1 MISIFETKKNR
12 KIHSNQRFRS
22 LSEIEK
28 FHSIDMRYPHADR
41 DTSFQYRY
49 RKMREFSSRPFK
61 FDISAP
67 GMETDDAANR
77 MNYDG
82 SISTGYENSTAKMC
96 TLSQKTKD
104 FIGEN
109 LIDIENT
116 LKALNLDFLQTFND
130 LEKND
135 SAETLFGEN
144 YAYDA
149 TQINPKILNTALKLS
164 KMPANCS
171 SMEISPRSTKSSQY
185 SPLEKQTV
193 QHQFNGSLHY
203 LNESG
208 STDKL
213 LDGKRSS
220 TPDTGF
226 ASRETNTSSRRGSQK
241 SSYSPQEAHFNSNY
255 STQIDEAR
263 AAYAHLKA
271 NGSFPNRQR
280 SMSFTENYDL
290 KSPVLSEPPFGK
302 FNHSAMMVGSV
313 GGGGNGVGSSR
324 LNGSDG
330 QQVVRRRQRN
340 TIAHKPKSIRARN
353 LRRLSYNPIILD
365 SSSSSDSES
374 EFSGSRRSVENF
386 RTIDGRRNGGYRSHR
401 ISAASP
407 TKSNDDAYMD
417 FKNWHTNSESDIRL
431 KNRKSQAHFQSNIL
445 CTPTS
450 QDKLYGSNASIKSA
464 PQYNNYASD
473 HRQMQQYLGR
483 KMANYPAHMAIG
495 AMPAAAA
502 AASMDYEEQ
511 QQKLVSSPQTPNQTP
526 MNFERNAHNRSSSS
540 RRRHQQQQQIAQH
553 RNSYVLPPPPP
564 PPTANNRTYDLNAY
578 SLYSQFDVSKLTGKS
593 PTTQSFLQENIQS
606 PGAGQ
611 MKSATLVTASAAA
624 TTNSSGGAGSAS
636 SNSSSSNACQMPN
649 APAFQWPDKIHV
661 SAVAAQN
668 TTNLLWPSQQQQPL
682 PPPPPQQTSSKQ
694 SVVAAAAGTEQS
706 LHTVNETDQS
716 NRANNK
722 SKSDS
727 SSILNFFS
735 FNPFNLFDK

>member
-1 MISIFETKKNR
+1 
-12 KIHSNQRFRS
+12 
-22 LSEIEK
+22 
-28 FHSIDMRYPHADR
+28 MRYPHAER
-41 DTSFQYRY
+41 DASFQYRY

-67 GMETDDAANR
+67 GMETDSAANR
-77 MNYDG
+77 MSYDT
-82 SISTGYENSTAKMC
+82 ISTGYEHSTAKMC

-149 TQINPKILNTALKLS
+149 AQINPKILNTALKLS

-171 SMEISPRSTKSSQY
+171 SMEISPKSTKSSQY
-185 SPLEKQTV
+185 SPLDKQTA

-241 SSYSPQEAHFNSNY
+241 SSYSPQEAHFNSSY

-313 GGGGNGVGSSR
+313 GVVGSSR

-340 TIAHKPKSIRARN
+340 TISHKPKSIRARN

-365 SSSSSDSES
+365 SSSSSGSES

-386 RTIDGRRNGGYRSHR
+386 RTIDGRRNGGGYRSHR

-464 PQYNNYASD
+464 PQYNNFAMD

-483 KMANYPAHMAIG
+483 KMANYPPHMAVG
-495 AMPAAAA
+495 GGAAAVTAAVVA
-502 AASMDYEEQ
+502 AALDYEEQ
-511 QQKLVSSPQTPNQTP
+511 QQKLVSSPQTPSQTP
-526 MNFERNAHNRSSSS
+526 INFERNAHNRSSSS
-540 RRRHQQQQQIAQH
+540 RRRHQQQQQQNAQH

-564 PPTANNRTYDLNAY
+564 PPTVNNRTYDLNAY

-606 PGAGQ
+606 PGVGQ
-611 MKSATLVTASAAA
+611 MKSATLAVA
-624 TTNSSGGAGSAS
+624 NSSGGVGGGGGSAS
-636 SNSSSSNACQMPN
+636 SNSSSSNACQLSN
-649 APAFQWPDKIHV
+649 VPAFQWPDKIHV

-668 TTNLLWPSQQQQPL
+668 STNLLWPAQQQQQQP
-682 PPPPPQQTSSKQ
+682 QTPKQ
-694 SVVAAAAGTEQS
+694 TVVVAGTEQS

-722 SKSDS
+722 SKTDS

>member
-1 MISIFETKKNR
+1 
-12 KIHSNQRFRS
+12 
-22 LSEIEK
+22 
-28 FHSIDMRYPHADR
+28 MRYPHADA
-41 DTSFQYRY
+41 SFQYRY

-67 GMETDDAANR
+67 GMETDNAANR

-82 SISTGYENSTAKMC
+82 SIDTGYENSTSKMC

-149 TQINPKILNTALKLS
+149 AQINPKILNTALKLS

-171 SMEISPRSTKSSQY
+171 SMEISPKSTKSSQY
-185 SPLEKQTV
+185 SPLDKQTA
-193 QHQFNGSLHY
+193 QQQFNGSLHY

-241 SSYSPQEAHFNSNY
+241 SSYSPQEAHFNSSY
-255 STQIDEAR
+255 TTQIDEAR

-302 FNHSAMMVGSV
+302 FNHSAMMVGS
-313 GGGGNGVGSSR
+313 SR

-365 SSSSSDSES
+365 SSSSSSSES

-386 RTIDGRRNGGYRSHR
+386 RTIDGRRNSGYRSHR

-464 PQYNNYASD
+464 PQYNNYAID

-483 KMANYPAHMAIG
+483 KISNYPHVASGGGGGGGGG
-495 AMPAAAA
+495 AGSSSIVVAA
-502 AASMDYEEQ
+502 MDYEEQ
-511 QQKLVSSPQTPNQTP
+511 QKIVSSPQTPSP
-526 MNFERNAHNRSSSS
+526 APINFERNAQRSSSA
-540 RRRHQQQQQIAQH
+540 RRRHQQQQQAVQQH

-564 PPTANNRTYDLNAY
+564 PPTIAANNRTYDLNAY
-578 SLYSQFDVSKLTGKS
+578 SMYSHFDVSKLTGKS
-593 PTTQSFLQENIQS
+593 PTTQSFLQDNIQS
-606 PGAGQ
+606 PGVAQ
-611 MKSATLVTASAAA
+611 TMQIKSATTVAAVASG
-624 TTNSSGGAGSAS
+624 SGGGGGSGGNGGGGGGGSAS
-636 SNSSSSNACQMPN
+636 SNSSQISNAP
-649 APAFQWPDKIHV
+649 PFQWPDRIHV

-668 TTNLLWPSQQQQPL
+668 STNLLWP
-682 PPPPPQQTSSKQ
+682 QTKQ
-694 SVVAAAAGTEQS
+694 TVVAEQS

-716 NRANNK
+716 NRAK
-722 SKSDS
+722 SKTDS

>member
-1 MISIFETKKNR
+1 
-12 KIHSNQRFRS
+12 
-22 LSEIEK
+22 
-28 FHSIDMRYPHADR
+28 MRYPHADR
-41 DTSFQYRY
+41 DASFQYRY

-67 GMETDDAANR
+67 GMETDDTANHHHHR
-77 MNYDG
+77 MNYNS
-82 SISTGYENSTAKMC
+82 SIDTGYENSKAC

-149 TQINPKILNTALKLS
+149 AQINPKILNTALKLS
-164 KMPANCS
+164 KLPANCS
-171 SMEISPRSTKSSQY
+171 SMEISPKSTKSSQY
-185 SPLEKQTV
+185 SPLEKQMA
-193 QHQFNGSLHY
+193 QQQFNGSLHY

-226 ASRETNTSSRRGSQK
+226 ASRETNSSRRGSQK
-241 SSYSPQEAHFNSNY
+241 SSYSPQEAHFNASY
-255 STQIDEAR
+255 TTQIDEAR

-302 FNHSAMMVGSV
+302 FNHSAMMVG
-313 GGGGNGVGSSR
+313 GGCSR

-483 KMANYPAHMAIG
+483 KMANYPQHMAV
-495 AMPAAAA
+495 AAAA
-502 AASMDYEEQ
+502 AAGGNNAAAVAAAAAAAAAAMDYEEH

-540 RRRHQQQQQIAQH
+540 RRRQQQATQQH

-578 SLYSQFDVSKLTGKS
+578 SMYSHFDVSKLTGKS
-593 PTTQSFLQENIQS
+593 PTTQSFLQDNIQS
-606 PGAGQ
+606 PGLSQTMQ
-611 MKSATLVTASAAA
+611 MKSAA
-624 TTNSSGGAGSAS
+624 TTTANSGGSGGGGGSAS
-636 SNSSSSNACQMPN
+636 SNSSQMSNTPT
-649 APAFQWPDKIHV
+649 FQWPEKIHV
-661 SAVAAQN
+661 SAVSAQN
-668 TTNLLWPSQQQQPL
+668 STNLLWPPQQQQ
-682 PPPPPQQTSSKQ
+682 QTKQ
-694 SVVAAAAGTEQS
+694 TVVAAAAAVAADQS

-722 SKSDS
+722 SKTDS

-735 FNPFNLFDK
+735 FNPFNLFEK